1 MRLHLDLS
9 GYAKYCGIIMQE
21 NNSDMS
27 FWEKKIQDT
36 EKQLFTEVE
45 VASGGY
51 LPRLFVARLISTTG
65 HQHY

>member
-1 MRLHLDLS
+1 
-9 GYAKYCGIIMQE
+9 MQE